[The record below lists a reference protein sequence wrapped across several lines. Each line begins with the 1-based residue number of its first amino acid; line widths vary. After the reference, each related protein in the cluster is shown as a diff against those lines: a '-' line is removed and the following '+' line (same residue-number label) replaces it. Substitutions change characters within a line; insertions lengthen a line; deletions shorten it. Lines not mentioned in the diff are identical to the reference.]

1 LLTWQYRV
9 VVHIVTQIVGV
20 SEMGWK
26 TIVKRA
32 TRKDTII
39 AEIDSDFTALAGLG
53 SFFMEM
59 GGIDREDIWRY
70 VEKPYNWQPEYEL
83 TVKLTELLDIDDLG
97 ELEEYMM
104 DKSLSFFDQQE
115 IKDHIAE
122 LEQKSE

>member
-1 LLTWQYRV
+1 
-9 VVHIVTQIVGV
+9 
-20 SEMGWK
+20 MGWE

-32 TRKDTII
+32 TRKDTIT

-53 SFFMEM
+53 RFFMEM

-70 VEKPYNWQPEYEL
+70 VEKPYKWQPEYEL

-104 DKSLSFFDQQE
+104 DKSLYFFDQKE
-115 IKDHIAE
+115 IEDHIAE

>member
-1 LLTWQYRV
+1 
-9 VVHIVTQIVGV
+9 
-20 SEMGWK
+20 MGWE

-32 TRKDTII
+32 KRKDTIT
-39 AEIDSDFTALAGLG
+39 AEIDSHFTALAGLG
-53 SFFMEM
+53 RFFMEM

-83 TVKLTELLDIDDLG
+83 TVKLLELLGIEDLG

-104 DKSLSFFDQQE
+104 DKRLYFFDQQE
-115 IKDHIAE
+115 IKDHIAG